1 MIGSFI
7 YQKPK
12 MWNVYQEE
20 TFHLKKRLKGV
31 TGICFVF
38 HEKIHIKGF
47 WFKSI
52 TEHGKNCL
60 LVNVIKYMVTVLRK
74 MEIIFWESEIMLQ
87 LYLKIWTSERQ
98 VRTV

>member
-1 MIGSFI
+1 MKRFI
-7 YQKPK
+7 
-12 MWNVYQEE
+12 
-20 TFHLKKRLKGV
+20 LKDSGL
-31 TGICFVF
+31 
-38 HEKIHIKGF
+38 
-47 WFKSI
+47 KSI
-52 TEHGKNCL
+52 TEHGRNCL